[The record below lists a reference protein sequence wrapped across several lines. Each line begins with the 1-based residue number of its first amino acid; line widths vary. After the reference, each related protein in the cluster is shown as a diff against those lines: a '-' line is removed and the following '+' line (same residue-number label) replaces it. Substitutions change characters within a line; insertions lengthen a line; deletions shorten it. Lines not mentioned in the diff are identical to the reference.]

1 MIADLDLE
9 TLFESLR
16 SGNRRTGGLVMSL
29 IEDCHPQKEE
39 ILKRLYECTNRAL
52 AIGVTGWP
60 GVGKSSL
67 IKGLAQAFL
76 DKGHKVGII
85 PVDPTSPFSG
95 GSLLGDRVRLREI
108 EGRENLYIR
117 SMASRGHP
125 GGLANSARAL
135 VKIMET
141 MGYDVVLM
149 ETVGAGQDQTNVA
162 LIVDT
167 TIVVVAPGLG
177 DRLQAIK
184 SGILEVGDIL
194 VVNKGDRLGA
204 DGTAADL
211 LNAVM
216 MGERKGWHPPVIKT
230 VALESKGIEEL
241 MAEIA
246 RHAAHSAAEGSAK
259 ARKHRAAEN
268 EIVEAI
274 KTRLFERFFNGEDP
288 IGKSMSEYAARLCER
303 KSDPLIL
310 ADAILREKDIS

>member
-1 MIADLDLE
+1 M
-9 TLFESLR
+9 
-16 SGNRRTGGLVMSL
+16 
-29 IEDCHPQKEE
+29 
-39 ILKRLYECTNRAL
+39 
-52 AIGVTGWP
+52 
-60 GVGKSSL
+60 
-67 IKGLAQAFL
+67 
-76 DKGHKVGII
+76 
-85 PVDPTSPFSG
+85 
-95 GSLLGDRVRLREI
+95 RLREI
-108 EGRENLYIR
+108 EGSENLYIR

-167 TIVVVAPGLG
+167 TIVVVASGLG

-184 SGILEVGDIL
+184 SGILEVGDIF

-230 VALESKGIEEL
+230 VALESEGHRGADGGNSETCRVQRGRGKREGPETS
-241 MAEIA
+241 
-246 RHAAHSAAEGSAK
+246 RGGKRDSRGYQNAAVRALLQRRRSDRQVDERVRRPAM
-259 ARKHRAAEN
+259 RK
-268 EIVEAI
+268 
-274 KTRLFERFFNGEDP
+274 KER
-288 IGKSMSEYAARLCER
+288 
-303 KSDPLIL
+303 PLIL
-310 ADAILREKDIS
+310 ADAILREKGIS

>member
-1 MIADLDLE
+1 
-9 TLFESLR
+9 
-16 SGNRRTGGLVMSL
+16 
-29 IEDCHPQKEE
+29 
-39 ILKRLYECTNRAL
+39 
-52 AIGVTGWP
+52 
-60 GVGKSSL
+60 
-67 IKGLAQAFL
+67 
-76 DKGHKVGII
+76 
-85 PVDPTSPFSG
+85 
-95 GSLLGDRVRLREI
+95 
-108 EGRENLYIR
+108 
-117 SMASRGHP
+117 
-125 GGLANSARAL
+125 
-135 VKIMET
+135 